1 VRVTFDVPYT
11 MELRHWIM
19 SMGNNIVVAKPAKIR
34 KEFIQMAKQVLVNY
48 GE

>member
-1 VRVTFDVPYT
+1 MRIYCDRTG
-11 MELRHWIM
+11 LRDFM

-34 KEFIQMAKQVLVNY
+34 KDFIQMAKQVLENY